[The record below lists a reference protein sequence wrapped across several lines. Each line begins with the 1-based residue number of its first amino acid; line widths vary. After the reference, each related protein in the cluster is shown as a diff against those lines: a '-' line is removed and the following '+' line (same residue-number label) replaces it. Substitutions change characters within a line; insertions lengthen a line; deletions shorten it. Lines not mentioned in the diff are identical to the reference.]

1 MMASSLPAPTPEFQ
15 AILERLL
22 MICSTGT
29 LLELQDVLQN
39 SPVIEVALAIQMH
52 SLEAVQLPM
61 HNLRLMLQ
69 EACQAGK
76 ASIVEFLLK
85 FAKEHKI
92 SLDKLIWRQVVY
104 SAIESNDLATFQALA
119 AELPQVIDFDLGHC
133 GTPLSRA
140 VGRLSRNFRGY
151 SDIRT
156 PLVAYLLQNGAD
168 ANGSPYHRP
177 LKIASSYGSINTSDL
192 LLAHGAS
199 ITGVGALYCA
209 AKYGRIDV
217 LESLFLCG
225 TDVNERVG
233 DIAAGEWYG
242 HPPHS
247 SQVAS
252 ETAMHIAVRERQYE
266 TVRWLKEHGANTDLE
281 DARDESPRMVAEY
294 AGDERI
300 LTLF

>member
-1 MMASSLPAPTPEFQ
+1 MTGPQAMMASSLPAPTPEFQ

-104 SAIESNDLATFQALA
+104 SAIESNDLALRYR
-119 AELPQVIDFDLGHC
+119 ELSAGSVEIF
-133 GTPLSRA
+133 
-140 VGRLSRNFRGY
+140 
-151 SDIRT
+151 
-156 PLVAYLLQNGAD
+156 VA
-168 ANGSPYHRP
+168 
-177 LKIASSYGSINTSDL
+177 IATSEL
-192 LLAHGAS
+192 H
-199 ITGVGALYCA
+199 
-209 AKYGRIDV
+209 
-217 LESLFLCG
+217 
-225 TDVNERVG
+225 
-233 DIAAGEWYG
+233 
-242 HPPHS
+242 
-247 SQVAS
+247 
-252 ETAMHIAVRERQYE
+252 
-266 TVRWLKEHGANTDLE
+266 
-281 DARDESPRMVAEY
+281 
-294 AGDERI
+294 
-300 LTLF
+300 